1 MVLAIMQPYFFPYIG
16 YFQLMAAAD
25 CFVFY
30 DDAQY
35 MKGGWINRN
44 RILRDSTAAWWT
56 FPVIHDDYRLPIR
69 QRSYSHGSNQ
79 IRSLL
84 GKIEGAYSD
93 APVYRS
99 VFPLITELLNSRNDN
114 VADHNASI
122 LKALALHL
130 GIKCNFLSSS
140 SIQNSSGLQGQARV
154 VDICRQL
161 GAEKFINPI
170 GGLDLYENA
179 AFAEAKI
186 ELDFLQARTTHYPQF
201 SSPHLPFLSIIDVM
215 MFNSENRIINML
227 AEYDL
232 REPIR

>member
-1 MVLAIMQPYFFPYIG
+1 MVVAIMQPYFFPYIG

-44 RILRDSTAAWWT
+44 RILRDNAAAWWT
-56 FPVIHDDYRLPIR
+56 FPIVHDDYRLPIR
-69 QRSYSHGSNQ
+69 QRFYSHGPEQ

-84 GKIEGAYSD
+84 GKIEGAYSE
-93 APVYRS
+93 APFYRS
-99 VFPLITELLNSRNDN
+99 VFPLIAELLNSQNDN
-114 VADHNASI
+114 VADYNAGI
-122 LKALALHL
+122 LRALAQRF
-130 GIKCNFLSSS
+130 GIKCNFVSSS
-140 SIQNSSGLQGQARV
+140 SIDNNSGLQGQARV

-161 GAEKFINPI
+161 DADKFINPI
-170 GGLDLYENA
+170 GGLELYENA
-179 AFAEAKI
+179 AFAEDKI
-186 ELDFLQARTTHYPQF
+186 GLGFLQARTTNYPQF
-201 SSPHLPFLSIIDVM
+201 TSPHLPFLSIIDVM
-215 MFNSENRIINML
+215 MFNSENRIIDIL